1 VNIRQIVVYIAAGA
15 PARRQVGHGH
25 GGSIDKIPP
34 GLSGRFTHTSGYG
47 GTPELTPPVYV
58 ADEET
63 PTYSATLRLVTDGDL
78 DAYTKFGSGFSAEE
92 LLWKGR
98 EFAAVIAPLLVGVDA
113 FDREYVWQRLWYAQ
127 RFFYTGRQVL
137 DMVDRMLWD
146 FASRWAKLPIY
157 KLLGAARERV
167 PAYRNIGGATI
178 DALVADALKSKEEGY
193 KGCKDHSYRGVKGN
207 TELAQALRAAVGDDY
222 LLLHDPV
229 ESYTYPEAVQIG
241 RELERLNYTWIEEP
255 LQDYDIM
262 GLRKLCASLDLPVL
276 ALEWIGAIGGQPF
289 NTAPYLALEATDIV
303 RQRGIG
309 ITGQIKQAQLAES
322 FGAQVHG
329 GDPQAILAVA
339 NDPLFET
346 VRGLAPRPADENLD
360 CRGSLVVEDG
370 WMSIA
375 WRPERPAEPDWDA
388 MERDAVSVVSWPES

>member
-1 VNIRQIVVYIAAGA
+1 
-15 PARRQVGHGH
+15 
-25 GGSIDKIPP
+25 
-34 GLSGRFTHTSGYG
+34 
-47 GTPELTPPVYV
+47 
-58 ADEET
+58 
-63 PTYSATLRLVTDGDL
+63 
-78 DAYTKFGSGFSAEE
+78 
-92 LLWKGR
+92 
-98 EFAAVIAPLLVGVDA
+98 
-113 FDREYVWQRLWYAQ
+113 
-127 RFFYTGRQVL
+127 
-137 DMVDRMLWD
+137 M
-146 FASRWAKLPIY
+146 
-157 KLLGAARERV
+157 
-167 PAYRNIGGATI
+167 
-178 DALVADALKSKEEGY
+178 
-193 KGCKDHSYRGVKGN
+193 
-207 TELAQALRAAVGDDY
+207 GDDY

-346 VRGLAPRPADENLD
+346 VGGLAPRPADEDLD
-360 CRGSLVVEDG
+360 CRGRLVVEDG

-375 WRPERPAEPDWDA
+375 WRPERPAVPDWDA
-388 MERDAVSVVSWPES
+388 MERDSVSVVSWPEL

>member
-1 VNIRQIVVYIAAGA
+1 MNIRQVVIYINAGP
-15 PARRQVGHGH
+15 PARREVGHRH

-47 GTPELTPPVYV
+47 GTDALTAPVYV
-58 ADEET
+58 AEEEA
-63 PTYSATLRLVTDGDL
+63 PTFNATLRLVTDGDL
-78 DAYTKFGSGFSAEE
+78 DAHASFGGGFHAEE
-92 LLWKGR
+92 LLWKSR

-137 DMVDRMLWD
+137 DMVDRMLWNL
-146 FASRWAKLPIY
+146 ASCWAKLPIY
-157 KLLGAARERV
+157 KLLGAAREKV
-167 PAYRNIGGATI
+167 PAYRNIGGATV
-178 DALVADALKSKEEGY
+178 DALVTDAVLSQTEGF
-193 KGCKDHSYRGVKGN
+193 KGCKDHSYRGVHGN
-207 TELAQALRAAVGDDY
+207 IELARALRAAVGDDY

-241 RELERLNYTWIEEP
+241 RELERLQYTWIEEP

-289 NTAPYLALEATDIV
+289 NTAPYLALQAADIV

-329 GDPQAILAVA
+329 GDPHAILAVA
-339 NDPLFET
+339 NDPLYET
-346 VRGLAPRPADENLD
+346 VRGLAPRPPDDELD
-360 CRGSLVVEDG
+360 CLGRLVVEQG

-388 MERDAVSVVSWPES
+388 MERHAVSVLRWPEA